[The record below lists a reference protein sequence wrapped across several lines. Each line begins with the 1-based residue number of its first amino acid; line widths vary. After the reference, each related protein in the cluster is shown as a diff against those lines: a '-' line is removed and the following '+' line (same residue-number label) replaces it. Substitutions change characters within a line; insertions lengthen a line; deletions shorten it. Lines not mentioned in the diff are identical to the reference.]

1 MWEGNRHCYK
11 HRDGMAATGIGLAA
25 GLGGGALLL
34 AAAESGALT
43 RHPKLAVRAQ
53 ARPSTSSL
61 RRSSKNA
68 FRVRAGRTTMHL
80 RSASTLMYGQ
90 VQAPGQALT
99 RCRTPKQ
106 SRWLRRSMAIRGST
120 PPLGDAISFAWRGIP
135 PRSLVVATRARV
147 SPSGVGRES
156 VPPLTLKTATICY
169 SLKKSITIWTRSAQ
183 HPKTP

>member
-1 MWEGNRHCYK
+1 MWESNRHCYK

-25 GLGGGALLL
+25 GLGSGALLL
-34 AAAESGALT
+34 AAAGIWGINQASKARSEGAS
-43 RHPKLAVRAQ
+43 KAIDILAQ
-53 ARPSTSSL
+53 TQL
-61 RRSSKNA
+61 QE
-68 FRVRAGRTTMHL
+68 RVSREGWQNNHAPTI
-80 RSASTLMYGQ
+80 SQYGH

-120 PPLGDAISFAWRGIP
+120 PPLEGAISSAWRGIP

-169 SLKKSITIWTRSAQ
+169 SLKKSITIWTQSAR

>member
-1 MWEGNRHCYK
+1 MWDSNRHCYK

-25 GLGGGALLL
+25 GLGSGALLL
-34 AAAESGALT
+34 AAAGIWGINQASKARSEGAS
-43 RHPKLAVRAQ
+43 KAIDILAQ
-53 ARPSTSSL
+53 TQL
-61 RRSSKNA
+61 QE
-68 FRVRAGRTTMHL
+68 RVSREGGRTTMHL

-120 PPLGDAISFAWRGIP
+120 PPLEGAISSAWRGIP

-169 SLKKSITIWTRSAQ
+169 SLKKSITIWTQSAR